1 MLGRQPL
8 KNTKK
13 TDIKLVCEGVL
24 VDICIMDWLVR
35 LQDIL
40 EELGACPEWV
50 LPRSLQKEHH
60 SNMLVSDFQPP
71 EG

>member
-1 MLGRQPL
+1 MLGRRPL

-40 EELGACPEWV
+40 EELGEW
-50 LPRSLQKEHH
+50 PGMGS
-60 SNMLVSDFQPP
+60 SSQPA
-71 EG
+71 EGTS